1 MRSNLR
7 FEFQPEW
14 PSPLLVEYRRS
25 ARQPVAIEARIVLH
39 NGWSTMNCVIRDLS
53 EGGVR
58 LQAAFATALPG
69 NFQLQIPGEN
79 VIVTVRQLWRMG
91 DEIGV
96 RFIGDRRPASDPV
109 H

>member
-1 MRSNLR
+1 MRSNLK
-7 FEFQPEW
+7 FEFHPEGH
-14 PSPLLVEYRRS
+14 SPQAFPNRDTN
-25 ARQPVAIEARIVLH
+25 RQPVAMEARIILR
-39 NGWSTMNCVIRDLS
+39 NGWSTMNCLIRDLGNG
-53 EGGVR
+53 EAR

-96 RFIGDRRPASDPV
+96 RFVGDRRPASDPV